1 MEGQETKS
9 GLTSCQQ
16 EKVQA
21 TALTDLSLNCW
32 NANLLRICLI
42 SMPEHNYIFTMSK
55 TTQSSAS
62 HFILSVTYRVLQ
74 GYETRACQLWSD
86 RRELSRHLRV
96 MVWVWNSHSWQ
107 MVGPPPKL
115 SVEKPEGYTVHIK
128 PAGKVARGVLLR
140 IQSVS
145 GCYISPIHP
154 PPNTS
159 HVKTCTGSPCQVN
172 IMSICNSLILFIKH
186 GKKENG

>member
-42 SMPEHNYIFTMSK
+42 SMPENNYIFTMSK
-55 TTQSSAS
+55 MTQSSAP

-74 GYETRACQLWSD
+74 GYETRTCQLWSD

-96 MVWVWNSHSWQ
+96 MVRVWNSHSWQ
-107 MVGPPPKL
+107 MVGPPQSCLWRSPKD
-115 SVEKPEGYTVHIK
+115 
-128 PAGKVARGVLLR
+128 
-140 IQSVS
+140 IQ
-145 GCYISPIHP
+145 YISNRLGRWQEGSFYASNQSLDATYP
-154 PPNTS
+154 P
-159 HVKTCTGSPCQVN
+159 
-172 IMSICNSLILFIKH
+172 SIRLRTPAM
-186 GKKENG
+186 